1 MKTTTTTT
9 IEALPGGLTLR
20 PLLESD
26 AQQYHALLEQPTVF
40 AQLYSHMP
48 HRTLEETREW
58 LAHIEPPLI
67 AIAATVGDVLVGG
80 AEIEPCRMRRAH
92 AASIGLAVH
101 EAWRNRGIG
110 KRLMAELIDIADNW
124 LGMRRLE
131 LHVFVDNE
139 RAIDV
144 YCSFGFEIEARHRGS
159 VVRDG
164 MLADMYLMGR
174 LHDAIPFSAM
184 LL

>member
-1 MKTTTTTT
+1 MNTTTKKTN
-9 IEALPGGLTLR
+9 ELPGDLTLR
-20 PLLESD
+20 PLRESD
-26 AQQYHALLEQPTVF
+26 AQQYHVLSNQPSVF
-40 AQLYSHMP
+40 AHSNTQMP

-67 AIAATVGDVLVGG
+67 AIAATVGDELVGS
-80 AEIEPCRMRRAH
+80 AEIEPGRMRRAH
-92 AASIGLAVH
+92 AALIGLAVH

-124 LGMRRLE
+124 LGLRRLE
-131 LHVFVDNE
+131 LEVFVDNE
-139 RAIDV
+139 RAIDL
-144 YCSFGFEIEARHRGS
+144 YCHFGFEIEARHRGA

-164 MLADMYLMGR
+164 MLVDMYFMGR
-174 LHDAIPFSAM
+174 LRDAVPFSAM